1 MGVVDRWHKT
11 RPQPNDDVCG
21 EHAQPAT
28 SVHGTGQRWQV
39 RWRDERGRQRKRNF
53 PRKTGGDPN
62 RCADAFDAKVRD
74 QLNAGTYIDPAAGK
88 VTFEAYA
95 EQWRAN
101 LTSDPH
107 TRMQVE
113 SRLRVHVYPVLGA
126 APMGVLAKRPSL
138 IQQWIMGLE
147 AKLAP
152 STIRGVVSIV
162 STIFSAAI
170 DDQVVVRNP
179 VAAGSVR
186 TPRSQRRKVVPWD
199 LATVETIAAAL
210 GGH

>member
-1 MGVVDRWHKT
+1 MCRCRRGVT
-11 RPQPNDDVCG
+11 
-21 EHAQPAT
+21 
-28 SVHGTGQRWQV
+28 
-39 RWRDERGRQRKRNF
+39 
-53 PRKTGGDPN
+53 
-62 RCADAFDAKVRD
+62 
-74 QLNAGTYIDPAAGK
+74 LNAGTYIDPAAGK
-88 VTFEAYA
+88 VTFETYA
-95 EQWRAN
+95 GQWRAN
-101 LTSDPH
+101 LTTDPH

-113 SRLRVHVYPVLGA
+113 SRLRVHVYPVLGP

-138 IQQWIMGLE
+138 IQQWIKGLE

-199 LATVETIAAAL
+199 LATVEAIAAGL
-210 GGH
+210 GGRHAAMVYLGAGLRAPAGRAIRRRRRRHRLSWSHGACPAAGPLHRRRARLQLAEGP